1 MHNGPDMHFSSFT
14 ICGIVS
20 DLFAPLHLPLSPLS
34 ARATSL
40 LGGSTCLTFS
50 INCIFHG
57 NSCKQAGNLHLTWFH
72 SFSFRIS
79 WRTFLRNM
87 PDIYPIPYAID
98 PMHMVR
104 VCVCVLG
111 GTSYELQE
119 LQTWQSLLYIAIATQ
134 CAPSC
139 CCCLVDVAVVNAD
152 NVACNCLWLLATS
165 IGDRTVRTVERTD
178 SAAARRVLNLI
189 INLRFF
195 AIFTTRFVYIWPDA
209 RLRYCCTIADPLAPS
224 TPLPPHFGSYWS
236 ININWKGFIL

>member
-1 MHNGPDMHFSSFT
+1 MHFSSFT

-34 ARATSL
+34 AWATSL

-87 PDIYPIPYAID
+87 PDIYPIPYAIG

-104 VCVCVLG
+104 VCVCRYLLR
-111 GTSYELQE
+111 TMRIADLAKP
-119 LQTWQSLLYIAIATQ
+119 SLHCDCHSMCPKLLLFGW
-134 CAPSC
+134 C
-139 CCCLVDVAVVNAD
+139 CCCL
-152 NVACNCLWLLATS
+152 CRQCCL
-165 IGDRTVRTVERTD
+165 
-178 SAAARRVLNLI
+178 
-189 INLRFF
+189 
-195 AIFTTRFVYIWPDA
+195 
-209 RLRYCCTIADPLAPS
+209 
-224 TPLPPHFGSYWS
+224 
-236 ININWKGFIL
+236 